1 MCVGSEVKVATF
13 VRSDR
18 CESPFNFKLHPR
30 LLFFPF
36 ITHLLLCLSCV
47 FLLPTA
53 SLVHSQHTPQRGR
66 LMRANDRKACCC
78 FPFINRCT
86 LAHWTLFIRRLLSAR
101 ALLFPSSITSLP
113 RLLSFT
119 FFIAHTGQLLS
130 SFSICTYLFCL
141 LLVFCSPPQPLL
153 RPLLRTLTC
162 VNVALMTAQ
171 WHFSGQ
177 TESLL
182 MKQKH
187 LSPHRL
193 MTLQRLAT
201 NKSVWTLLNPDSFCS
216 LQKNMYVSYTVS
228 SCGLFVFVYQW
239 RSFFF
244 LF

>member
-1 MCVGSEVKVATF
+1 MIGKHAAVSLSLTGAHLYTEHFSSGVCCQRGLFFSLHLSPPCPVSYP
-13 VRSDR
+13 
-18 CESPFNFKLHPR
+18 SPFS
-30 LLFFPF
+30 LLTQGSFCPFP
-36 ITHLLLCLSCV
+36 
-47 FLLPTA
+47 
-53 SLVHSQHTPQRGR
+53 
-66 LMRANDRKACCC
+66 
-78 FPFINRCT
+78 
-86 LAHWTLFIRRLLSAR
+86 
-101 ALLFPSSITSLP
+101 
-113 RLLSFT
+113 
-119 FFIAHTGQLLS
+119 
-130 SFSICTYLFCL
+130 SICTYVFCL
-141 LLVFCSPPQPLL
+141 VLVFCSPPQPLL

-239 RSFFF
+239 RSVFF